1 MALEVGPILE
11 RVSANALN
19 DPDNDTWPLD
29 DLRAF
34 LSEGQRAAVLLRP
47 EVNPDTR
54 VVDAVAGTR
63 QSIPDDAYVL
73 LDVVRNIGSDG
84 TTPGRVVTPA
94 ERSALDQTDPNWH
107 SADNADDETINWIY
121 DIRNRKTFYVYP
133 AQPAAPGKLEIVVAR
148 QPRQI
153 LTVAEAAMTADAREA
168 AGLPRDDVLGID
180 DIYEPAL
187 IFFLLHRAFAKD
199 TPHASAGMPRS
210 SQYFDWFVT
219 LITGNADQKDIEL
232 VLRQEVGEAGAG

>member
-1 MALEVGPILE
+1 MALEVGPILS

-29 DLRAF
+29 DLRAY

-54 VVDAVAGTR
+54 VVDAVEGTR
-63 QSIPDDAYVL
+63 QTIPDDAYVL
-73 LDVVRNIGSDG
+73 LDVMRNIGSDG

-94 ERSALDQTDPNWH
+94 ERMALDTTDPNWH
-107 SADNADDETINWIY
+107 SGLFADPETVNWIY
-121 DIRNRKTFYVYP
+121 DIRNRKTFYVHP
-133 AQPAAPGKLEIVVAR
+133 PQPASPGKLEI
-148 QPRQI
+148 
-153 LTVAEAAMTADAREA
+153 TVAVQPGQLLTESEAAAD
-168 AGLPRDDVLGID
+168 PDNDVLGID

-187 IFFLLHRAFAKD
+187 IFFMLHRAFAKD
-199 TPHASAGMPRS
+199 VSHASAGMTRS
-210 SQYFDWFVT
+210 AQYFDWFVT
-219 LITGNADQKDIEL
+219 LITGNADQKDLEL